1 MARARLLVPFAALW
15 LLLPLAPL
23 RALAAEQGLLWRMR
37 QGAGTVYLAGSIHVL
52 PAGATLPPSYLRAYD
67 EAEGLMMEVDLT
79 TLETPEGLGAFIGEV
94 MVRALLPP
102 DRSLRT
108 VLGPERWTRLVAALR
123 PMGLPEEGLDRFEP
137 WMASMI
143 LTSMAMQQGG
153 FEAESGVEG
162 QLLRRASADGKLID
176 PLETLAQQL
185 DLFDGLPEPEQVAM
199 LDQGLAESA
208 PLGGSIAELET
219 AWRRGMRRRCS
230 SCSAVRCPRAPR
242 PAAAYSANGTRPGSR
257 GLRPASGDPTT
268 RWWWWGPCTCW
279 GRTGWWRCCG
289 SGGWWWS
296 ASRRAPE
303 HRTAGGVCPHHG
315 ASAQGGAPRRWQIP
329 PHPHPGRAV
338 PAAGPRG

>member
-1 MARARLLVPFAALW
+1 MVRARLLVPIAALW

-176 PLETLAQQL
+176 PLQTLAQQL

-208 PLGGSIAELET
+208 PLGGSIAALET
-219 AWRRGMRRRCS
+219 AWRRGDEAALLELLRRSLPEGSQARS
-230 SCSAVRCPRAPR
+230 RLLSQRNQAWLQGIEARLRR
-242 PAAAYSANGTRPGSR
+242 PDDTMVVVGALHLLGEDGLVALLRQR
-257 GLRPASGDPTT
+257 GLVVERVEASP
-268 RWWWWGPCTCW
+268 
-279 GRTGWWRCCG
+279 
-289 SGGWWWS
+289 
-296 ASRRAPE
+296 
-303 HRTAGGVCPHHG
+303 
-315 ASAQGGAPRRWQIP
+315 
-329 PHPHPGRAV
+329 
-338 PAAGPRG
+338 

>member
-1 MARARLLVPFAALW
+1 
-15 LLLPLAPL
+15 
-23 RALAAEQGLLWRMR
+23 
-37 QGAGTVYLAGSIHVL
+37 
-52 PAGATLPPSYLRAYD
+52 LRAYD

-208 PLGGSIAELET
+208 PLGGSIAALET
-219 AWRRGMRRRCS
+219 AWRRGDEAALLELLRRSLPEGSQARS
-230 SCSAVRCPRAPR
+230 RLLSQRNQAWLQGIEARLRR
-242 PAAAYSANGTRPGSR
+242 PDDTMVVVGALHLLGEDGLVALLRQR
-257 GLRPASGDPTT
+257 GLVVERVEASP
-268 RWWWWGPCTCW
+268 
-279 GRTGWWRCCG
+279 
-289 SGGWWWS
+289 
-296 ASRRAPE
+296 
-303 HRTAGGVCPHHG
+303 
-315 ASAQGGAPRRWQIP
+315 
-329 PHPHPGRAV
+329 
-338 PAAGPRG
+338 

>member
-1 MARARLLVPFAALW
+1 MARPRLLLPIAALW

-108 VLGPERWTRLVAALR
+108 VLGPERWARLVAALR

-137 WMASMI
+137 WMASLM
-143 LTSMAMQQGG
+143 LTSTAMQQGG
-153 FEAESGVEG
+153 FEAESGVEM

-185 DLFDGLPEPEQVAM
+185 DLFDGLSEPEQVAM
-199 LDQGLAESA
+199 LDQSLTESA
-208 PLGGSIAELET
+208 PLGGSIAALEA
-219 AWRRGMRRRCS
+219 AWRRGDEAALLDMLRPSLPEGSQARSRLLSQRNQAWLQGIEARLRRPDDTMVVVGALHLLGEDGLVALLRQ
-230 SCSAVRCPRAPR
+230 
-242 PAAAYSANGTRPGSR
+242 R
-257 GLRPASGDPTT
+257 GLVVERVEASP
-268 RWWWWGPCTCW
+268 
-279 GRTGWWRCCG
+279 
-289 SGGWWWS
+289 
-296 ASRRAPE
+296 
-303 HRTAGGVCPHHG
+303 
-315 ASAQGGAPRRWQIP
+315 
-329 PHPHPGRAV
+329 
-338 PAAGPRG
+338 

>member
-23 RALAAEQGLLWRMR
+23 RVLAAEQGLLWRMR

-208 PLGGSIAELET
+208 PLGGSIAALEA
-219 AWRRGMRRRCS
+219 AWRRGDEAVLLELLRRSLPEGSQARS
-230 SCSAVRCPRAPR
+230 RLLSQRNQAWLQGIEARLRR
-242 PAAAYSANGTRPGSR
+242 PDDTMVVVGALHLLGEDGLVALLRQR
-257 GLRPASGDPTT
+257 GLVVERVEASP
-268 RWWWWGPCTCW
+268 
-279 GRTGWWRCCG
+279 
-289 SGGWWWS
+289 
-296 ASRRAPE
+296 
-303 HRTAGGVCPHHG
+303 
-315 ASAQGGAPRRWQIP
+315 
-329 PHPHPGRAV
+329 
-338 PAAGPRG
+338 

>member
-1 MARARLLVPFAALW
+1 MARARLLLPIAALW

-108 VLGPERWTRLVAALR
+108 VLGPERWARLVAALR

-153 FEAESGVEG
+153 FEAESGVEM

-208 PLGGSIAELET
+208 PLGGSIAALET
-219 AWRRGMRRRCS
+219 AWRRGDEAALLELLRRSLPEGSQARS
-230 SCSAVRCPRAPR
+230 RLLSQRNQAWLQGIEARLRR
-242 PAAAYSANGTRPGSR
+242 PDDTMVVVGALHLLGEDGLVALLRQR
-257 GLRPASGDPTT
+257 GLVVERVEASP
-268 RWWWWGPCTCW
+268 
-279 GRTGWWRCCG
+279 
-289 SGGWWWS
+289 
-296 ASRRAPE
+296 
-303 HRTAGGVCPHHG
+303 
-315 ASAQGGAPRRWQIP
+315 
-329 PHPHPGRAV
+329 
-338 PAAGPRG
+338 

>member
-1 MARARLLVPFAALW
+1 MVRARLLVPIAALW

-208 PLGGSIAELET
+208 PLGGSIAALET
-219 AWRRGMRRRCS
+219 AWRRGDEAALLELLRRSLPEGSQARS
-230 SCSAVRCPRAPR
+230 RLLSQRNQAWLQGIEARLRR
-242 PAAAYSANGTRPGSR
+242 PDDTMVVVGALHLLGEDGLVALLRQR
-257 GLRPASGDPTT
+257 GLVVERVEASP
-268 RWWWWGPCTCW
+268 
-279 GRTGWWRCCG
+279 
-289 SGGWWWS
+289 
-296 ASRRAPE
+296 
-303 HRTAGGVCPHHG
+303 
-315 ASAQGGAPRRWQIP
+315 
-329 PHPHPGRAV
+329 
-338 PAAGPRG
+338 

>member
-1 MARARLLVPFAALW
+1 MARARLLLPIAALW

-219 AWRRGMRRRCS
+219 AWRRGDEAALLELLRRSLPEGSQARS
-230 SCSAVRCPRAPR
+230 RLLSQRNQAWLQGIEARLRR
-242 PAAAYSANGTRPGSR
+242 PDDTMVVVGALHLLGEDGLVALLRQR
-257 GLRPASGDPTT
+257 GLVVERVEASP
-268 RWWWWGPCTCW
+268 
-279 GRTGWWRCCG
+279 
-289 SGGWWWS
+289 
-296 ASRRAPE
+296 
-303 HRTAGGVCPHHG
+303 
-315 ASAQGGAPRRWQIP
+315 
-329 PHPHPGRAV
+329 
-338 PAAGPRG
+338 

>member
-1 MARARLLVPFAALW
+1 MARARLLLPIAALW

-208 PLGGSIAELET
+208 PLGGSIAELEA
-219 AWRRGMRRRCS
+219 AWRRGDEAALLELLRRSLPEGSQARS
-230 SCSAVRCPRAPR
+230 RLLSQRNQAWLQGIEARLRR
-242 PAAAYSANGTRPGSR
+242 PDDTMVVVGALHLLGEDGLVALLRQR
-257 GLRPASGDPTT
+257 GLVVERVEASP
-268 RWWWWGPCTCW
+268 
-279 GRTGWWRCCG
+279 
-289 SGGWWWS
+289 
-296 ASRRAPE
+296 
-303 HRTAGGVCPHHG
+303 
-315 ASAQGGAPRRWQIP
+315 
-329 PHPHPGRAV
+329 
-338 PAAGPRG
+338 

>member
-1 MARARLLVPFAALW
+1 MARARLLLPIAALW

-208 PLGGSIAELET
+208 PLGGSIAALET
-219 AWRRGMRRRCS
+219 AWRRGDEAALLELLRRSLPEGSQARS
-230 SCSAVRCPRAPR
+230 RLLSQRNQAWLQGIEARLRR
-242 PAAAYSANGTRPGSR
+242 PDDTMVVVGALHLLGEDGLVALLRQR
-257 GLRPASGDPTT
+257 GLVVERVEASP
-268 RWWWWGPCTCW
+268 
-279 GRTGWWRCCG
+279 
-289 SGGWWWS
+289 
-296 ASRRAPE
+296 
-303 HRTAGGVCPHHG
+303 
-315 ASAQGGAPRRWQIP
+315 
-329 PHPHPGRAV
+329 
-338 PAAGPRG
+338 